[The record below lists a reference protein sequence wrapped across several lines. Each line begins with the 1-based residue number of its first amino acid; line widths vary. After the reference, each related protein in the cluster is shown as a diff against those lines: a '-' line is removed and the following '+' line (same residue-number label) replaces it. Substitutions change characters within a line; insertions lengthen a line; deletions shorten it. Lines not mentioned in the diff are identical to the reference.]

1 MPPILPKSV
10 SYPFPHSC
18 RAVSKARSERAR
30 GGRRARARSRLN
42 CDTVHD
48 EGLTGAEDPQIA
60 AVCQA
65 EARVLFTLDLDFADI
80 RAYPPKEYV
89 GIVVFRPAEPSRR
102 QVLDLMAR
110 VLPVLAAE
118 WAEHQLWIVE
128 PARVRV
134 RGADEPAV

>member
-1 MPPILPKSV
+1 MRAKLDENVPIEATELL
-10 SYPFPHSC
+10 
-18 RAVSKARSERAR
+18 RAAGWV
-30 GGRRARARSRLN
+30 

-48 EGLTGAEDPQIA
+48 EGLTGADDPTVGA
-60 AVCQA
+60 ACQA

-80 RAYPPKEYV
+80 RAYPPSNYV
-89 GIVVFRPAEPSRR
+89 GIVVFRPADPSRR
-102 QVLDLMAR
+102 QVLQLVTR

-134 RGADEPAV
+134 RGAREPAV

>member
-1 MPPILPKSV
+1 M
-10 SYPFPHSC
+10 
-18 RAVSKARSERAR
+18 RAKLDENVPVEAAELLRTA
-30 GGRRARARSRLN
+30 GWI

-48 EGLTGAEDPQIA
+48 EGLAGADDPTVGA
-60 AVCQA
+60 ACQA

-80 RAYPPKEYV
+80 RAYPPSEYV

-102 QVLDLMAR
+102 QVLQLVVR

-128 PARVRV
+128 PGRVRV
-134 RGADEPAV
+134 RGANEPAV

>member
-1 MPPILPKSV
+1 MRAKLDENLPV
-10 SYPFPHSC
+10 ETAELL
-18 RAVSKARSERAR
+18 RAA
-30 GGRRARARSRLN
+30 GWI

-48 EGLTGAEDPQIA
+48 EGLAGADDPTVGA
-60 AVCQA
+60 ACQA

-80 RAYPPKEYV
+80 RAYPPNKHV

-102 QVLDLMAR
+102 QVLQLVVR

-134 RGADEPAV
+134 RGANQPAV